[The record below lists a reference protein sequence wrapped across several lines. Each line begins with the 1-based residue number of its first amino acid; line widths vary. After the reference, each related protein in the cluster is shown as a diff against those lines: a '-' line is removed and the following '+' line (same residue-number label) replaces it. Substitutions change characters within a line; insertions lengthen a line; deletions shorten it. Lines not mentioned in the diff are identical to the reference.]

1 MRISD
6 GSSDVCSAAL
16 LQASIATIVPAG
28 NCSSQGAR
36 ATRRKSLRC
45 RLRPLA
51 SCSQTENTSFARS
64 SPMVVLV
71 PMGDF
76 SFALIECA
84 TQSWHSRPNGMAVGG
99 EVSFLLVHPD
109 TDSFYQQHAI
119 DRAPV

>member
-6 GSSDVCSAAL
+6 WSSDVCSSDL
-16 LQASIATIVPAG
+16 SIATIVPAG
-28 NCSSQGAR
+28 NCASQGAR

-51 SCSQTENTSFARS
+51 SCSQTETTRFARS

-76 SFALIECA
+76 SLALIEYA
-84 TQSWHSRPNGMAVGG
+84 TQSRPERPNGMAVGG
-99 EVSFLLVHPD
+99 EVSFLLGQPEPAY
-109 TDSFYQQHAI
+109 FPQ
-119 DRAPV
+119 DRKGVG